1 MNYKMTQFIFWRHYV
16 KKRQSF
22 TRKTQCMTAAPSSH
36 TKNYHVHIF
45 KLGLWR
51 TAVTVSLFACHRR
64 SREVTQPRAGNK
76 RNSIFP
82 FFFFF
87 LVWGSNQVYSF
98 ILMVILRIAG
108 PCASWTYT
116 LSLSYTLLP
125 RKFCITL
132 LSWPSFHTHFLC
144 SSLETRWLKT
154 HGSDAVACCES
165 LLECPHTS

>member
-1 MNYKMTQFIFWRHYV
+1 MLRRDNLSPEKPSVWQQLQVVIRKIIMSTYSSWDYEGQ
-16 KKRQSF
+16 QSLCHCSPVTGEAGRWHSLEQA
-22 TRKTQCMTAAPSSH
+22 TREIP
-36 TKNYHVHIF
+36 Y
-45 KLGLWR
+45 
-51 TAVTVSLFACHRR
+51 SL
-64 SREVTQPRAGNK
+64 
-76 RNSIFP
+76 